1 MKTLKNNL
9 FTALLALLV
18 SAAAALSCMSALTSC
33 SSKHDSPDAL
43 AEAAMKC
50 LQKKDVDGYMALR
63 ADSDKKKGDDDKA
76 MTDYFKAKISSKLE
90 EKGGV
95 KEYEVI
101 DRDIKEE
108 KATLKVKMYYG
119 DGSEDTNKLIMK
131 KIDGKWWLAI

>member
-1 MKTLKNNL
+1 MKTLKTNIL
-9 FTALLALLV
+9 TSLLALFV

-43 AEAAMKC
+43 AEAAMKS
-50 LQKKDVDGYMALR
+50 LMKKDIDGYMALTS
-63 ADSDKKKGDDDKA
+63 DYDKKKGEDDKA
-76 MTDYFKAKISSKLE
+76 MLDFYKAKISSKLE

-108 KATLKVKMYYG
+108 KATLKLKMYYG
-119 DGSEDTNKLIMK
+119 DGSEDTGKLLMK
-131 KIDGKWWLAI
+131 KVDGKWWLAI